1 MAVSVSIDQR
11 PRAVGSEMRTIA
23 TVTMD
28 NSYPTG
34 GESVPAKELGLRY
47 VNVAQATV
55 SAVGGTV
62 NVAQATYD
70 KSTEKLKLFD
80 ETPAEVANASDVSA
94 IKVQLVAF
102 GK

>member
-1 MAVSVSIDQR
+1 MAVSVSLDQR
-11 PRAVGSEMRTIA
+11 PKAVGDEMRVRA

-28 NSYPTG
+28 SSYATG
-34 GESVPAKELGLRY
+34 GESLTAKELGLRY
-47 VNVAQATV
+47 VNFAIPTV

-62 NVAQATYD
+62 NVAQAYYD

-80 ETPAEVANASDVSA
+80 ETPAEVANAADVSG
-94 IKVQLVAF
+94 IKIQVVAF